1 MASKKPVEIVWT
13 GDVEDIPRIAPVMRA
28 ASRPGANI
36 IWWAEPDMLGSADL
50 MVTRELSVDAPIR
63 LRPGDRLRSEGGEL
77 SRVAQ
82 PRRKGPVR
90 AQS

>member
-1 MASKKPVEIVWT
+1 MASKPVEITWT
-13 GDVEDIPRIAPVMRA
+13 GDVDDIPRIAPVMRA
-28 ASRPGANI
+28 ASRPGGSV

-50 MVTRELSVDAPIR
+50 LVTRELSTDAPIR

-77 SRVAQ
+77 SRVV
-82 PRRKGPVR
+82 PPKRKGAVR